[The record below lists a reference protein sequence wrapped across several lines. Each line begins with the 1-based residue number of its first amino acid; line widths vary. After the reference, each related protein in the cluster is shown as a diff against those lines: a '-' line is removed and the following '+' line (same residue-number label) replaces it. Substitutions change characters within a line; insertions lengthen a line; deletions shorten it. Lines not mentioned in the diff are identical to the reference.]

1 MVTHFNLRDNSLH
14 NLLFALEQA
23 NSCLMNLI
31 ALEGTVPGG
40 DDTELRGIL
49 LQVQVLAAQVSG
61 IATANDVQKDG
72 R

>member
-1 MVTHFNLRDNSLH
+1 MVTHFNLRSSSLG
-14 NLLFALEQA
+14 NLLLALAEA
-23 NSCLMNLI
+23 NSCLTNLV

-49 LQVQVLAAQVSG
+49 LQVQVITAQVAG
-61 IATANDVQKDG
+61 IATANEVQKDG

>member
-14 NLLFALEQA
+14 NLLFTLEQA
-23 NSCLMNLI
+23 NSYLMNLI

-49 LQVQVLAAQVSG
+49 LQMQVLAAQVSG
-61 IATANDVQKDG
+61 IATANEVQKDG

>member
-1 MVTHFNLRDNSLH
+1 MVTHFNLRNNSLG
-14 NLLFALEQA
+14 NLLLVLTEAD
-23 NSCLMNLI
+23 SCLTNLI

-49 LQVQVLAAQVSG
+49 LQVQVITAQVAG
-61 IATANDVQKDG
+61 IAAANEVQKDG